1 MTTRTPLVI
10 GGIAALTM
18 IVAIASGMASGGFV
32 EGLRTVAGDPWGRVT
47 LADLASGLL
56 VAGAWIG
63 WREASIARAA
73 PWWIALVLTGNLAL
87 GVYLVRAARS
97 SDSMHQLLLGTRT

>member
-1 MTTRTPLVI
+1 MTTRLPLLV
-10 GGIAALTM
+10 GGIAASIM
-18 IVAIASGMASGGFV
+18 IIAIAYGMASGGFV

-63 WREASIARAA
+63 LREASIARAV

-87 GVYLVRAARS
+87 GIYLVRVARS
-97 SDSMHQLLLGTRT
+97 STNMHELLVGAPT

>member
-1 MTTRTPLVI
+1 MIIAI
-10 GGIAALTM
+10 GY
-18 IVAIASGMASGGFV
+18 GMASGGFV
-32 EGLRTVAGDPWGRVT
+32 EGLKTVAGDPWGRVT

-73 PWWIALVLTGNLAL
+73 PWWIALILTGNLAL
-87 GVYLVRAARS
+87 GVYLIRAARS
-97 SDSMHQLLLGTRT
+97 STSMGELLLGTRARP

>member
-18 IVAIASGMASGGFV
+18 IVAIAYGMASGGFV

-73 PWWIALVLTGNLAL
+73 PWWIALILTGNLAL
-87 GVYLVRAARS
+87 GVYLIRAARS
-97 SDSMHQLLLGTRT
+97 SHSMQEFLVGTRT

>member
-18 IVAIASGMASGGFV
+18 IVAIAYGMASGRFV

-87 GVYLVRAARS
+87 AIYLVRAARS
-97 SDSMHQLLLGTRT
+97 STTMHELLVGART

>member
-18 IVAIASGMASGGFV
+18 IVAIAYGMASGGFV

-56 VAGAWIG
+56 VAAAWIG
-63 WREASIARAA
+63 WREASITRAA

-87 GVYLVRAARS
+87 AIYLIRAVRS
-97 SDSMHQLLLGTRT
+97 STTMHELLVGART

>member
-1 MTTRTPLVI
+1 MTTRLPLLV
-10 GGIAALTM
+10 GGIAALIM
-18 IVAIASGMASGGFV
+18 IIAIAYGMASGGFV

-63 WREASIARAA
+63 WREASLARAA
-73 PWWIALVLTGNLAL
+73 PWWIALILTGNLAL

-97 SDSMHQLLLGTRT
+97 SAGMHELLLGTRT